1 MTAVGFLTGRGFGL
15 VVEMGCSVVDCKAAI
30 GSLEARFGLDVISL
44 VVSAAVRP
52 MLAAARARAAT
63 AHSENGLGTSF
74 VDGGALDVLAA
85 VIIGGDHCFRDVV
98 AGGAALNE
106 ASPPFA
112 ASMSIGAFFTPTALS
127 FPLATLITA
136 LSTTL
141 PFLIP

>member
-1 MTAVGFLTGRGFGL
+1 MTAVVFLMGRGIGF
-15 VVEMGCSVVDCKAAI
+15 VVEVGCSVVDCKGAI

-44 VVSAAVRP
+44 VVLAAVRP
-52 MLAAARARAAT
+52 MLATARACAAT

-98 AGGAALNE
+98 AGGG
-106 ASPPFA
+106 FA